1 MTDFDKMTVSIQKLQ
16 PNSVYRLRADTEST
30 VNEEMFNKIEWTST
44 NNLTW
49 SKVKAEMDKL

>member
-49 SKVKAEMDKL
+49 SQVKAEMDKL

>member
-30 VNEEMFNKIEWTST
+30 VNEEMFNKIEWKST

-49 SKVKAEMDKL
+49 TAVKAEMDKL

>member
-49 SKVKAEMDKL
+49 AEVKAEMDKL